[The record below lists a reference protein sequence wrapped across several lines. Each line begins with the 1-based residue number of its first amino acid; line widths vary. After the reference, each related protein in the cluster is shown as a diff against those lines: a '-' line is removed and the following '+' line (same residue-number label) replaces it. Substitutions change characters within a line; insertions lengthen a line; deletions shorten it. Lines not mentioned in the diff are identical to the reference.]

1 MSDSL
6 IHGLTF
12 INKDYKFVA
21 EFGVFQGRTI
31 KIARE
36 TLDDS
41 FKIFGFDSF
50 EGMPNITNKDLGEYN
65 KCDPTFWVGKLNEDG
80 INSVYNTFNTL
91 GINFDNVKLIKGFFE
106 DTITD
111 DVIDELG
118 EIAVLR
124 LDSDWYKST
133 KFCIEKLY
141 NNVVNN
147 GVILIDDYGFFIG
160 CKNAIDEFRINNNI
174 VHPIFDRINRLYRY
188 FFKYNL

>member
-174 VHPIFDRINRLYRY
+174 TIY
-188 FFKYNL
+188 